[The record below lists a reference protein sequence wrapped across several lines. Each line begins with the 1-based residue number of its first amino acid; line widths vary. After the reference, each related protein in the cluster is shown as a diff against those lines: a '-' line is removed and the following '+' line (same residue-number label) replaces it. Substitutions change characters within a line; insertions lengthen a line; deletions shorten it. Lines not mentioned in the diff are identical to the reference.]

1 MNMITLPYVKTPFKD
16 FGILITKGGTYVCPG
31 WHLVP
36 YGTTREQIQFDKSLV
51 VEAQIEKS
59 IQEQTEWQVPGSRPG
74 VVYQVNRY
82 PDGDW
87 TCSCPAKAF
96 KRGDCKHIIALKS

>member
-1 MNMITLPYVKTPFKD
+1 MITIPFTKTAFGTR
-16 FGILITKGGTYVCPG
+16 FGIAKTLTGTYVCPG

-36 YGTTREQIQFDKSLV
+36 DGTKIEDVRFDY
-51 VEAQIEKS
+51 VEPVKVEKV
-59 IQEQTEWQVPGSRPG
+59 IQEQTEWKVPGSRPG

-96 KRGDCKHIIALKS
+96 KRGDCKHIISLKSKS

>member
-1 MNMITLPYVKTPFKD
+1 MITIPLTKTAFGRQ
-16 FGILITKGGTYVCPG
+16 FGIAKTLTGTYVCPG

-36 YGTTREQIQFDKSLV
+36 DGTKIKDIQFTEVEPKEVV
-51 VEAQIEKS
+51 VEKTVV
-59 IQEQTEWQVPGSRPG
+59 EQTEWKVAGSKAG
-74 VVYQVNRY
+74 VFYLVNRY

-96 KRGDCKHIIALKS
+96 KRGDCKHIIALKK

>member
-1 MNMITLPYVKTPFKD
+1 MITIPLTKTAFGTR
-16 FGILITKGGTYVCPG
+16 FGIARTLTGTYVCPG

-36 YGTTREQIQFDKSLV
+36 DGTEIKDIQFTEVEPKEVV
-51 VEAQIEKS
+51 VEKTVV
-59 IQEQTEWQVPGSRPG
+59 EQTEWKVAGSKAG
-74 VVYQVNRY
+74 VVYLVNRY

>member
-1 MNMITLPYVKTPFKD
+1 MITIPLTKTAFGRQ
-16 FGILITKGGTYVCPG
+16 FGIAKTLTGTYVCPG

-36 YGTTREQIQFDKSLV
+36 DGTTRDQIQFVEMEPVEVIVEKTV
-51 VEAQIEKS
+51 V
-59 IQEQTEWQVPGSRPG
+59 EQTEWKVAGSKSG
-74 VVYQVNRY
+74 VFYQVNRY

-96 KRGDCKHIIALKS
+96 KRGDCKHIIALKK

>member
-1 MNMITLPYVKTPFKD
+1 MITIPFTKTA
-16 FGILITKGGTYVCPG
+16 FGIRFGIARTLTGTYVCPG

-36 YGTTREQIQFDKSLV
+36 DGTTRDQIQFDKSLV
-51 VEAQIEKS
+51 VEAQIDQS

-96 KRGDCKHIIALKS
+96 KRGDCKHIIALKK